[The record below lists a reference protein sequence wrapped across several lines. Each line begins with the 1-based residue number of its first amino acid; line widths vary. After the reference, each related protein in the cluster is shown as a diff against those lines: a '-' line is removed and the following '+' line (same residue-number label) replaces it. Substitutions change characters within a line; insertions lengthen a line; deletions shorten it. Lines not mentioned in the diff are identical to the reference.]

1 MLTEN
6 REKWVTVAINIIV
19 LALAITSITDPTLI
33 GINPAH
39 WAWIVAVLNILLR
52 FLRKGPQALMPS
64 ETQPP
69 PQGETAAKSSPLP
82 R

>member
-1 MLTEN
+1 MLTDN

-39 WAWIVAVLNILLR
+39 WAWIVAVLNIVLR
-52 FLRKGPQALMPS
+52 FLRKGPQALMPA
-64 ETQPP
+64 ETPP
-69 PQGETAAKSSPLP
+69 PPKDKAEAKP
-82 R
+82 

>member
-1 MLTEN
+1 MLTDK

-39 WAWIVAVLNILLR
+39 WAWIVAVLNIILR
-52 FLRKGPQALMPS
+52 FLRKGPEALMPAG
-64 ETQPP
+64 TPP
-69 PQGETAAKSSPLP
+69 PKEEAEAKP
-82 R
+82 